1 MAFVSCSSCYIGF
14 DLAHSLYLVLLF
26 ALLSAIVR
34 YYFSFF
40 KRMIKISSRCP
51 CCPCKRRKKRPLL
64 DEFPQEDSSVQSPI
78 YPHIVYNPFENSL
91 NLDDDDDDLS
101 SSTRPSSVTSS
112 RNADDI
118 QLTGLTSPRTEKP
131 KPQYALP
138 LQRSP
143 RVAPASLSPDAYVY
157 GSRQASKINLRQ

>member
-40 KRMIKISSRCP
+40 KRMIKISSRCL
-51 CCPCKRRKKRPLL
+51 CCPRKRRKKRPLL

-78 YPHIVYNPFENSL
+78 YPRIVYNPFENSL
-91 NLDDDDDDLS
+91 NLDDDNS
-101 SSTRPSSVTSS
+101 FSSTRPSSVASS

-131 KPQYALP
+131 KSHYTLP

-143 RVAPASLSPDAYVY
+143 RVAPASLSPVAYIY
-157 GSRQASKINLRQ
+157 GSRQASKTNLR